1 MSGMPLADPR
11 PLATALSEVE
21 IGLHGALSALRLR
34 GNTPR
39 RPKLRWPLHVLLG
52 GAKADGHRALV
63 EPLLPAGVSGITPST
78 ATMGTQ

>member
-1 MSGMPLADPR
+1 MARSRRCGCAAWTSVLAD
-11 PLATALSEVE
+11 ALQ
-21 IGLHGALSALRLR
+21 GHTL
-34 GNTPR
+34 R